1 MKYIIFAVCFYIF
14 TNFSCQ
20 IYFSAAENQHKN
32 SLKLDLSEEANQM
45 GALAVRWNIR
55 ELKHERFWDAGGNR
69 KKTFCVVEPYCLSEF
84 YTTRL

>member
-45 GALAVRWNIR
+45 GALAVC
-55 ELKHERFWDAGGNR
+55 WD
-69 KKTFCVVEPYCLSEF
+69 L
-84 YTTRL
+84 